1 MRHDL
6 KRPVGR
12 LLALVLLSI
21 GAVGLG
27 QTGAADNSART
38 LTIGAGSA
46 DALDPRNP
54 PFNAIPNDGQ
64 DDREALQ
71 RWIDAG
77 CASVNKL
84 LYLPP
89 GDWHV
94 TRRPLLGSTNIGS
107 LQIACDGL
115 TILGAGRKSRIVM
128 QGSGVLPASFRGPGD
143 WWVFEIRGKGVTI
156 EGIAIDGSQRVNTGE
171 QTHLVQIL
179 GPAQDTELRR
189 LYLDLPIL
197 ASPAGS
203 VACKPAETD
212 PDFKTRM
219 CAIPEHGSVLCKD
232 LGDRPRCSLSGVTYT
247 LLGWFTGGD
256 CIRSVGE
263 LATPVDGVTVADSF
277 AAGCSRSFIG
287 LQRASRN
294 FTITGNVTKRVSD
307 QIIDQEPTGS
317 GTIGNV
323 LITGNRLERGGA
335 AAQGAFAITLTGRG
349 SGAEI
354 GDAMVVANNLLDG
367 GIATFNVARVSIEH
381 NIINGQASSADASPV
396 VSIIKVTESLRL
408 IGNEIVR
415 PTGAHAGDV
424 IGLSVHN
431 TGWPND
437 VTIALNTITQNA
449 DGHAIRMLGAQNVT
463 ITGNTVHCNQPTAGK
478 FAVVGAQSE
487 VPSETRPPLPLDGL
501 MVSQNR
507 ARGQCKWLVL
517 AEPIRDVSIGS
528 VSVIAN
534 QTKGFNFGVQ
544 FLGNPTVKPRI
555 SDNLFEG
562 TAPANFVQGP
572 PGFVFD
578 GSNGPQP

>member
-1 MRHDL
+1 VRYSL
-6 KRPVGR
+6 RRLVGWT
-12 LLALVLLSI
+12 LAIVSLSI
-21 GAVGLG
+21 GAVGVG
-27 QTGAADNSART
+27 QTRAADNSRET
-38 LTIGAGSA
+38 LTIGSG
-46 DALDPRNP
+46 DALDPRNS

-77 CASVNKL
+77 CASPSRL

-89 GDWHV
+89 GDWQV
-94 TRRPLLGSTNIGS
+94 TRRPLPGSNNIGS
-107 LQIACDGL
+107 LQITCDGL
-115 TILGAGRKSRIVM
+115 TILGAGRTSRIVM
-128 QGSGVLPASFRGPGD
+128 LGSGVLPSNFRGPGD
-143 WWVFEIRGKGVTI
+143 WWVFEIRGKSVTI
-156 EGIAIDGSQRVNTGE
+156 EGIAIDGSQRVDTGE
-171 QTHLVQIL
+171 QTHLIQLL

-197 ASPAGS
+197 AQPADS
-203 VACKPAETD
+203 VGCKPAKTD
-212 PDFKTRM
+212 PDFETRM
-219 CAIPEHGSVLCKD
+219 CAVPGHGSVLCKD
-232 LGDRPRCSLSGVTYT
+232 LGDRPRCSLSDGAFT
-247 LLGWFTGGD
+247 LLGWFNGGD

-263 LATPVDGVTVADSF
+263 LASPVDGLTVADSF

-323 LITGNRLERGGA
+323 LILGNRLERGGA
-335 AAQGAFAITLTGRG
+335 EAQGAFAITLTGRG

-367 GIATFNVARVSIEH
+367 GIATFNVGRISIEH

-415 PTGAHAGDV
+415 PQGAHAGDV

-437 VTIALNTITQNA
+437 VTIALNTIRQDA
-449 DGHAIRMLGAQNVT
+449 DGHAIRLLGAQNVT
-463 ITGNTVHCNQPTAGK
+463 ITGNTILCNQPTAGT
-478 FAVVGAQSE
+478 FAVVAGQS
-487 VPSETRPPLPLDGL
+487 VLPGETRPPLPLDGL
-501 MVSQNR
+501 LVSQNR
-507 ARGQCKWLVL
+507 ARGRCNALVL
-517 AEPIRDVSIGS
+517 AAPKGAVPIGS
-528 VSVIAN
+528 VSIVGN
-534 QTKGFNFGVQ
+534 QTQGFNFGVQ
-544 FLGNPTVKPRI
+544 FLGNPMVKPRI

-562 TAPANFVQGP
+562 TASTNFVIGP
-572 PGFVFD
+572 PGFAFD
-578 GSNGPQP
+578 GGNGPQP